1 MSGGASVPLT
11 LRHLTPPYRIE
22 TERLVIRCYD
32 PRDAALLKEAVDSS
46 LDHLLPW
53 MPWAQFEPQTL
64 EEKVELLRGFRGRF
78 DLDQEYAYG
87 VFARDESRLLGGSG
101 LHRRGDEGSLEIG
114 YFIRADAI
122 RQGLATEV
130 TAVLTRVGFEFC
142 DLDRVDI
149 KVDPANLAS
158 LGVPRKLGFT
168 EEVVL
173 QGVLP
178 PKREGGE
185 SRDAVLFTMRASE
198 LAASPAAG
206 YAYRAFDAVGE
217 PLES

>member
-1 MSGGASVPLT
+1 VA
-11 LRHLTPPYRIE
+11 LTPPYRIE
-22 TERLVIRCYD
+22 TDRLVIRCYD
-32 PRDAALLKEAVDSS
+32 PRDARLVKEAVDSS
-46 LDHLLPW
+46 LDHLRPW

-78 DLDQEYAYG
+78 DLDQEYPYG
-87 VFARDESRLLGGSG
+87 VFAPDESRLLGGTG

-149 KVDPANLAS
+149 KVDPENLAS

-168 EEVVL
+168 EQVVL

-178 PKREGGE
+178 PKREGGT
-185 SRDAVLFTMRASE
+185 SRDAILFTMRAGD
-198 LAASPAAG
+198 LAASPAAR
-206 YAYRAFDAVGE
+206 YAYRAFDASGE
-217 PLES
+217 PLDVG

>member
-1 MSGGASVPLT
+1 M
-11 LRHLTPPYRIE
+11 TPPYRIE

-32 PRDAALLKEAVDSS
+32 PRDAPLLKEAVDSS

-53 MPWAQFEPQTL
+53 MPWAQFEPQTV

-101 LHRRGDEGSLEIG
+101 LHRRADEGSLEIG
-114 YFIRADAI
+114 YFIRSDAI

-149 KVDPANLAS
+149 KVDPANLPS

-168 EEVVL
+168 EQVVL

-178 PKREGGE
+178 PKREGGAN
-185 SRDAVLFTMRASE
+185 RDAVLFTMRAAE
-198 LAASPAAG
+198 LAAAP
-206 YAYRAFDAVGE
+206 
-217 PLES
+217 

>member
-1 MSGGASVPLT
+1 
-11 LRHLTPPYRIE
+11 
-22 TERLVIRCYD
+22 
-32 PRDAALLKEAVDSS
+32 
-46 LDHLLPW
+46 

-101 LHRRGDEGSLEIG
+101 LHRRADEGSLEIG

-149 KVDPANLAS
+149 KVDPENLPS

-168 EEVVL
+168 EEAVL
-173 QGVLP
+173 RGVLP
-178 PKREGGE
+178 PKQEGGAK
-185 SRDAVLFTMRASE
+185 RDAILFTMRAGE

-206 YAYRAFDAVGE
+206 YAYRAFDAARRAARAG
-217 PLES
+217 SKARRGRR

>member
-1 MSGGASVPLT
+1 VA
-11 LRHLTPPYRIE
+11 LTPPYRIE
-22 TERLVIRCYD
+22 TDRLVIRCYD
-32 PRDAALLKEAVDSS
+32 PRDARLVKEAVDSS
-46 LDHLLPW
+46 LDHLRPW

-114 YFIRADAI
+114 YFIRADAT

-130 TAVLTRVGFEFC
+130 TAVLARVGFEFC
-142 DLDRVDI
+142 DLDRVEI
-149 KVDPANLAS
+149 KVDPENLAS

-168 EEVVL
+168 EQVVL

-178 PKREGGE
+178 PKREGGA
-185 SRDAVLFTMRASE
+185 SRDAILFTMDAGE
-198 LAASPAAG
+198 FAASPAAA

-217 PLES
+217 PLEI